1 MATPIDV
8 NGADEIS
15 AMTLT
20 LTGRLKQQLRT
31 CAIRLG
37 CSISEL
43 ARTMIRE
50 GLEKR
55 LSTQPPKGGHND

>member
-1 MATPIDV
+1 MPIPIDV
-8 NGADEIS
+8 SSADEIS

-31 CAIRLG
+31 CALRLG

-55 LSTQPPKGGHND
+55 LLTQPAKGGHND